1 MNIEKLAVTL
11 EHLGN
16 YRIDTLLRPASRD
29 IIVDVENAFKTYFE
43 NVPDFGIFSS
53 ENMGEIIEEGRNN
66 SYAMTRGAA
75 GALTILSK
83 RFNYRSD
90 NVSFSIIEHK
100 AERAEI
106 ERAARENG
114 TWLKAPN
121 GEDSKLTPEQWTAVR
136 THAFKQWF
144 GDWESVSLPQNAYR
158 RMMVMAPV
166 AALTGNEFSKAW
178 TPDIMAKYWDS
189 VCSGKVLHPELGY
202 ILLTRRS
209 AKDCLAHGAMRK
221 KIAVFYKVHEVIKN
235 GVIFDEKK
243 KLER

>member
-144 GDWESVSLPQNAYR
+144 GDWESV
-158 RMMVMAPV
+158 
-166 AALTGNEFSKAW
+166 
-178 TPDIMAKYWDS
+178 
-189 VCSGKVLHPELGY
+189 CSGKVLHPELGY

-221 KIAVFYKVHEVIKN
+221 KIAVFI
-235 GVIFDEKK
+235 
-243 KLER
+243 RCTR